1 LTCSAISEQEKQSL
15 KQGLILNFSEPVS
28 QIAVQRAVLISK
40 IARIDCPKEWPELF
54 PTLLQA
60 VESPDSLVQ
69 HRAFLTLYHVVKAI
83 ASKRLIG
90 IPTTL
95 VNFFLFTKLFQG
107 DRRFFQDFTNNIY
120 SFVLNLWNTF
130 TELFLGDIMRG
141 ASSQIVVTNLEKA
154 LLTLRILRKLT
165 VFGFYRPYQ
174 NQDCMKFLKVIFDR
188 AKIALQCRK
197 FYCHLRI

>member
-1 LTCSAISEQEKQSL
+1 MSFSAISEPEKQNI

-60 VESPDSLVQ
+60 IESPDALIQ

-83 ASKRLIG
+83 ASKRL
-90 IPTTL
+90 L
-95 VNFFLFTKLFQG
+95 G
-107 DRRFFQDFTNNIY
+107 DRRFFQDFTSNIY
-120 SFVLNLWNTF
+120 SFVLNLWNSF
-130 TELFLGDIMRG
+130 TELFLSDVMRG
-141 ASSQIVVTNLEKA
+141 ASTQIILANLEKA

-165 VFGFYRPYQ
+165 VFGFYRPHQ
-174 NQDCMKFLKVIFDR
+174 NQDCMRFLKVIFDR
-188 AKIALQCRK
+188 AKIVLQCRECVK
-197 FYCHLRI
+197 LVLC